1 MLNKIKNSMARLRW
15 SLVFFCIRLILLFP
29 TKLWRK
35 IGQLLGLLLFAI
47 LGKRK
52 LVIKKNIELCFPNMG
67 REKQKELQV
76 NNIRE
81 LGIGVLE
88 FFVCCFK
95 PAKFIMQQVDI
106 VGVELLQQAAA
117 SKNGVIIFVPHTSS
131 MCITI
136 SALAQVL
143 PVSVLHRPFKHN
155 ALRSMLD
162 RLACRMD
169 IGLLAQRDIKSIIQ
183 TLKNNGNLVI
193 LPDHD
198 MGRVGAIFADFFD
211 IKAATTAS
219 IFKLAKSTGAEIISV
234 YNYRL
239 DDGKICIECS
249 NELNNYC
256 DSSHADAVTAM
267 NKYLEVNVKR
277 FPWQYYWPHKRFKTR
292 PCDGKNLY

>member
-1 MLNKIKNSMARLRW
+1 MLNKIKSGMASLSW
-15 SLVFFCIRLILLFP
+15 GLVFFCIRCILLLP
-29 TKLWRK
+29 AKLWRK

-52 LVIKKNIELCFPNMG
+52 LVIKKNIELCFPDAG
-67 REKQKELQV
+67 RQKQKELQDK
-76 NNIRE
+76 NIRE

-95 PAKFIMQQVDI
+95 PAKFIMQQVDM

-117 SKNGVIIFVPHTSS
+117 AKNGVIIFVPHTSS

-143 PVSVLHRPFKHN
+143 PVSVLHRPFKHY
-155 ALRSMLD
+155 ALRGMLD
-162 RLACRMD
+162 RLACRMSMRL
-169 IGLLAQRDIKSIIQ
+169 IAQRDIKSIIQ
-183 TLKNNGNLVI
+183 TLKNSGNLVI

-198 MGRVGAIFADFFD
+198 MGRAGTIFADFFG

-239 DDGKICIECS
+239 GDGRICIEFS
-249 NELNNYC
+249 NELNNYRG
-256 DSSHADAVTAM
+256 SSHLDAVTAM

-292 PCDGKNLY
+292 PYDGKNLH